1 MKIPRTLVRGV
12 PILVVVLLLVLL
24 LVNPPSG
31 TTPHVQAAPAAA
43 HATATLPRA
52 LPPPTAVLEGGSSA
66 SCSIGG
72 GSFSAPGPPPFP
84 NDDSIGDVAD
94 YLLSVVFWTISVPF
108 IGLASV
114 VSTFFTSIG
123 CAIYSVIETPM
134 SYIADAFA
142 ASETTFG
149 TFGTFAPIVAALVWG
164 IAIALITWFALLAF
178 GIVAVETP
186 EDVKEGVE
194 EG

>member
-31 TTPHVQAAPAAA
+31 TTPHVQATSAAA

-52 LPPPTAVLEGGSSA
+52 LPPPTAAVESSS

-84 NDDSIGDVAD
+84 NDDSIGDVAN